1 MGKRGPKSKFT
12 AIACPMKL
20 VKIMVLLGMETFPVM
35 VHIEQETK
43 PFEDMSAIVARKRF
57 VIVQILSIITFAK
70 MNLPLI

>member
-12 AIACPMKL
+12 ALLAQMML
-20 VKIMVLLGMETFPVM
+20 VKIMVVLGTETFPVT

-43 PFEDMSAIVARKRF
+43 PFEDMSAIVVGKRF